1 MRLIFV
7 RHAESVANAEG
18 RMQGHADFPLS
29 DRGRQQAEHLHAG
42 LLNDN
47 LSPTRIF
54 SSPLSRTAETAKI
67 ASRSWRLQIM
77 YLDTLKE
84 HDIGVFS
91 GLTWAEAKAEY
102 PIMAKDLEQSQDWSK
117 VDGAESFLEQRQRA
131 RKLVGWLIE
140 THDQHDV
147 LVVFTHGGFLLQII
161 SVVLATEKLWTTPLG
176 NTAVYDFTIDKQQ
189 WSNKDSSMFNKAL
202 WQINRFGDVSHVP
215 MEERIKARPVDKGE
229 RP

>member
-67 ASRSWRLQIM
+67 ASRSSRLQIM
-77 YLDTLKE
+77 
-84 HDIGVFS
+84 
-91 GLTWAEAKAEY
+91 
-102 PIMAKDLEQSQDWSK
+102 
-117 VDGAESFLEQRQRA
+117 
-131 RKLVGWLIE
+131 
-140 THDQHDV
+140 
-147 LVVFTHGGFLLQII
+147 
-161 SVVLATEKLWTTPLG
+161 
-176 NTAVYDFTIDKQQ
+176 
-189 WSNKDSSMFNKAL
+189 
-202 WQINRFGDVSHVP
+202 
-215 MEERIKARPVDKGE
+215 
-229 RP
+229 